1 MREAAVWR
9 VEWAV
14 AASVEVERAAKRVWV
29 KEVGRVEEAKWA
41 TAAPTAS
48 AAVAVVARAAAAL
61 AVVKAAAAL
70 EVGSEE
76 EAMAAV
82 MAAAALE
89 VGSEEEAMAAPAT
102 AAATAVEKVVEVMA
116 AAATVEVVR
125 VEEALEAAVTATV
138 AVARVRIME
147 AAERAKEK
155 VAEAAANLKSRQKKR
170 CRRNQTQSLLSRS
183 LLLHRIQ
190 RNNPRLCAAR
200 GGQSR
205 GGQAASR
212 GAWR

>member
-1 MREAAVWR
+1 
-9 VEWAV
+9 
-14 AASVEVERAAKRVWV
+14 
-29 KEVGRVEEAKWA
+29 
-41 TAAPTAS
+41 
-48 AAVAVVARAAAAL
+48 
-61 AVVKAAAAL
+61 
-70 EVGSEE
+70 
-76 EAMAAV
+76 
-82 MAAAALE
+82 
-89 VGSEEEAMAAPAT
+89 MAAPAS
-102 AAATAVEKVVEVMA
+102 AARTAVEKVVEVM

>member
-1 MREAAVWR
+1 MEAPGA
-9 VEWAV
+9 
-14 AASVEVERAAKRVWV
+14 
-29 KEVGRVEEAKWA
+29 
-41 TAAPTAS
+41 
-48 AAVAVVARAAAAL
+48 
-61 AVVKAAAAL
+61 
-70 EVGSEE
+70 
-76 EAMAAV
+76 AMAA
-82 MAAAALE
+82 MRALL
-89 VGSEEEAMAAPAT
+89 
-102 AAATAVEKVVEVMA
+102 MA

-138 AVARVRIME
+138 AVAMARIMAVTE
-147 AAERAKEK
+147 AAERAEEK